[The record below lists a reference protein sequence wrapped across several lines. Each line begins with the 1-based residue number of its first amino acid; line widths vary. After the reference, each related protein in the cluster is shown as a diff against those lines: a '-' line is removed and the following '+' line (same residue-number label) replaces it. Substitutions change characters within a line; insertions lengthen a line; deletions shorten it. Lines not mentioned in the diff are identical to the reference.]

1 MYGYLPEDLDLVRS
15 KLQRLGTG
23 ITATT
28 VMKGHLEDP
37 GDWPG
42 LEAEVLR
49 AGELGAELGARHMV
63 LIDDFYGDQ
72 ETPQRQLGQ
81 DSWKRLIDAT
91 HRVADLASEKFGLPI
106 AFHGH
111 AETHVETTGQLET
124 FLQDT
129 DPDRV
134 SLCLDTGH
142 HAFCGG
148 DAASFLRRHHDRV
161 SYMHFKNVDRA
172 MLDRVGSQ
180 DIPLETATEMGVFST
195 LSDGMIDY
203 GEVAEVLRETE
214 YDGWVIVENDMRKPT
229 GDQSLV
235 MARNAREYLRE
246 IGIGESRGS

>member
-1 MYGYLPEDLDLVRS
+1 MRS

-28 VMKGHLEDP
+28 VMKGHVEDP
-37 GDWPG
+37 GDWPD

-63 LIDDFYGDQ
+63 LIDDFYSDQ
-72 ETPQRQLGQ
+72 ETPQRQLGE

-91 HRVADLASEKFGLPI
+91 HRVADLTSEKFGLPI

-111 AETHVETTGQLET
+111 SETHVETTGQLESL
-124 FLQDT
+124 LQET

-148 DAASFLRRHHDRV
+148 DVVSFLRRHHDRV
-161 SYMHFKNVDRA
+161 SYMHFKNVDPGVFEHVRS
-172 MLDRVGSQ
+172 R
-180 DIPLETATEMGVFST
+180 DIPLATATEQGVFCA
-195 LSDGMIDY
+195 LSDGIIDY

-214 YDGWVIVENDMRKPT
+214 YDGWVIVENDQPTPT
-229 GDQSLV
+229 GDESLV
-235 MARNAREYLRE
+235 MARYAREYLRDL
-246 IGIGESRGS
+246 GIGESRGS